1 MADTQSMAAMKRR
14 IAGIEADLA
23 ALSQAVGILLAAE
36 RAEQLTVSAPVF
48 YNIPEGTAHGS

>member
-36 RAEQLTVSAPVF
+36 RDEQRAAGAPAF
-48 YNIPEGTAHGS
+48 YNIPEGTSHGS